1 MMQFL
6 LYVNVEI
13 QNKFW
18 KLTSTK
24 TSFCCGPK
32 MEYHDNSRILD
43 GRTDTTLAIL
53 KSLGVASV
61 KKLYPITDY
70 TYQV

>member
-1 MMQFL
+1 
-6 LYVNVEI
+6 
-13 QNKFW
+13 
-18 KLTSTK
+18 
-24 TSFCCGPK
+24 

-70 TYQV
+70 IYQA